1 MLKKQKTKKNT
12 LLFTIFLPLSLLTN
26 GLCLGYIH
34 SQKQQVNLLIEKN
47 NDLSQSINKL
57 SDDLLKLTEQITI
70 INTKAT
76 LSPIVIS
83 STSNTLG
90 FDKYLYLLG
99 AALGIGTTFY
109 VSSLISAKLTGF
121 TLVKF
126 GKILSVS
133 SFISKLPFFEQS
145 KVISCFLN
153 DLATTIRITS
163 LGDEI
168 KSIDFR
174 HINDRDFKPITEA
187 LGIFLEK
194 KNQSNTVIDITSNLN
209 QNEISG
215 VVTDAARLSETAPAL
230 LDALSNFL

>member
-1 MLKKQKTKKNT
+1 MLKKITQKNISI
-12 LLFTIFLPLSLLTN
+12 FDIFLPSSLLTN
-26 GLCLGYIH
+26 YLCLGYIYN
-34 SQKQQVNLLIEKN
+34 QNQQINLLIEKN

-145 KVISCFLN
+145 KVISCFSSELS
-153 DLATTIRITS
+153 TTIRIIS
-163 LGDEI
+163 LGDKI
-168 KSIDFR
+168 KGIDFR
-174 HINDRDFKPITEA
+174 HVNDRVQIALAKIPNLDF
-187 LGIFLEK
+187 F
-194 KNQSNTVIDITSNLN
+194 IDNLN
-209 QNEISG
+209 EKNSRVIKLRSIINLIN
-215 VVTDAARLSETAPAL
+215 TD
-230 LDALSNFL
+230 